1 LKFRRQHNI
10 EKYIVDFYC
19 EKINLII
26 EIDGDVHGYANK
38 IQEDKTREEFLKNK
52 GFNIIRYA
60 NNEIYN
66 NLENVM
72 EDLWIKCEKLKDDN

>member
-1 LKFRRQHNI
+1 
-10 EKYIVDFYC
+10 
-19 EKINLII
+19 
-26 EIDGDVHGYANK
+26 VHGYANK